1 MLIVC
6 LNNVQVFVTRSANS
20 NNSNNF
26 YNVNSN
32 GDWNNFNANCTFG
45 VAPDFYDKVEQVKE
59 KCFIYN
65 FLYCF

>member
-1 MLIVC
+1 MIEC
-6 LNNVQVFVTRSANS
+6 LGCIFFPRVLRAANS

-32 GDWNNFNANCTFG
+32 GDWNNFNANNTNG
-45 VAPDFYDKVEQVKE
+45 VALDFYDKVEQVKE